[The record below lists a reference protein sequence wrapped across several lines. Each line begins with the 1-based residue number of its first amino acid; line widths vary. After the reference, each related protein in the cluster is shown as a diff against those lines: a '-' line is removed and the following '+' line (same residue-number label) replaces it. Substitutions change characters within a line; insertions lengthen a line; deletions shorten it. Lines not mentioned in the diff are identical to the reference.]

1 MTCESSADY
10 LSSFQ
15 VSNHLK
21 TSDAVEVGSSIE
33 SEERSLKSGISHS
46 KCHKPIPTL
55 IMEY

>member
-1 MTCESSADY
+1 MFMTCESSADY
-10 LSSFQ
+10 LSSFE

-46 KCHKPIPTL
+46 NATNRSQR
-55 IMEY
+55 